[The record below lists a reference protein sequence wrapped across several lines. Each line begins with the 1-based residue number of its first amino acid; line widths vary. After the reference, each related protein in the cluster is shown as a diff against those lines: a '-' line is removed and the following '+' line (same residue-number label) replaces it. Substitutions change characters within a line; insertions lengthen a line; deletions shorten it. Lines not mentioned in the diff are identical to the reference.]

1 MSERGQGEGEV
12 TGRQATGRG
21 KFCRLCKT
29 AGKDELVFTSHYIA
43 SCPSMTERD
52 KYDFI
57 TRLTVMG
64 AGVMEDPDIDY
75 VARESDED
83 ETSR

>member
-1 MSERGQGEGEV
+1 
-12 TGRQATGRG
+12 
-21 KFCRLCKT
+21 
-29 AGKDELVFTSHYIA
+29 
-43 SCPSMTERD
+43 MTERD